1 MLLKSIFSI
10 SILLGSVSTLTS
22 CSPTVDYKRTVNR
35 QTLSIDFLTEIE
47 INCEQ
52 RKSRAVISG
61 SPMKTMDGIEAVS
74 QNWEEIDKLFEHATK
89 ELFNNYK
96 KEFADKPLMI
106 AEVKR
111 QAFIYQKAVEA
122 EYFKV
127 CSKS

>member
-1 MLLKSIFSI
+1 M
-10 SILLGSVSTLTS
+10 
-22 CSPTVDYKRTVNR
+22 
-35 QTLSIDFLTEIE
+35 E
-47 INCEQ
+47 
-52 RKSRAVISG
+52 
-61 SPMKTMDGIEAVS
+61 TMDGIEAVS
-74 QNWEEIDKLFEHATK
+74 QNWKEIDKLFEHATK

-96 KEFADKPLMI
+96 KEFADKPWMI

>member
-1 MLLKSIFSI
+1 
-10 SILLGSVSTLTS
+10 
-22 CSPTVDYKRTVNR
+22 
-35 QTLSIDFLTEIE
+35 
-47 INCEQ
+47 
-52 RKSRAVISG
+52 
-61 SPMKTMDGIEAVS
+61 MDGIEAVS